1 MGQNR
6 EPRNRPQEIQS
17 TELGTG
23 TKYNGEQSSTNDA
36 RMTNIHARKKKKVT
50 ADRDLIHKNVKSK

>member
-36 RMTNIHARKKKKVT
+36 RMTNIHARKKKK
-50 ADRDLIHKNVKSK
+50 